1 MSNAFRFLA
10 VWLAVA
16 VLITG
21 SLTALRVRNASQEDM
36 LLVVAMNRIRAAY
49 VAIDPTI
56 AEHLVTGWS
65 DDAGVTRTYVMGL
78 PRHRLAT
85 VFASAFIFAGTVNA
99 IVAASLGAVI
109 AGAAGAPDW
118 ATLVLSGATGV
129 AYFSSSSTQRIADT
143 VEPLD
148 PGPFGSRAEGV
159 NWADQA
165 SLVLATDSVA

>member
-36 LLVVAMNRIRAAY
+36 LFVVAMNRIRAAY

-65 DDAGVTRTYVMGL
+65 DDEAGVTRTYVMGL
-78 PRHRLAT
+78 PRPSPRNCVCECVHLRGDRERDRGCRSRRSYRGRSRSTRL
-85 VFASAFIFAGTVNA
+85 GD
-99 IVAASLGAVI
+99 
-109 AGAAGAPDW
+109 AGAQRCHRSG
-118 ATLVLSGATGV
+118 VLFPRRLPSA
-129 AYFSSSSTQRIADT
+129 SRIQSNRSI
-143 VEPLD
+143 LD
-148 PGPFGSRAEGV
+148 RSVPGPRE
-159 NWADQA
+159 
-165 SLVLATDSVA
+165 